1 MSRLLEVDR
10 VDNLVIPIVL
20 ITLQVFRL
28 ASVSRAAIS
37 FASRVIHA
45 DALVEEKSIV
55 GFGSLDKPVH
65 CLYHV
70 RPGGDLTGIPR
81 IVSKHDD
88 IFRSIIVSV
97 YT

>member
-10 VDNLVIPIVL
+10 VDNLVISVVL
-20 ITLQVFRL
+20 ITVQVFRL
-28 ASVSRAAIS
+28 APVSRTAIS
-37 FASRVIHA
+37 LTSRFIYN
-45 DALVEEKSIV
+45 DPLMEEKSIIR
-55 GFGSLDKPVH
+55 FGSLDKPVH
-65 CLYHV
+65 CLNHV